1 MKQFVLFIYCLIVM
15 YNCGVAQINSQCNT
29 PRPGDKPQ
37 WALSHEYIAV
47 TNNDSLL
54 HDFSAM
60 RFIKSGETR
69 YSLFRD
75 SLLLKKEMRQISVY
89 KLHNDTLLLTAERKP
104 GLNMSYILPEVVMT
118 YPFNEQ
124 SDISG
129 YYYAEGRDGAGHYVS
144 DAGIYIS
151 SISGIGQIIT
161 PDCDTI
167 GDVVQL
173 SYRRVGTT
181 HVFDDFNSS
190 FGNTNDSTLIDTQNI
205 EKRLATD
212 SISHQISRNVWYAP
226 GYRYPIVESRQYVLM
241 YYNTPVDTSMVTF
254 YFPPQSQE
262 FDLETDAVNELLRQ
276 EIKNMTYQSVTPKSR
291 NINEI
296 RAIPDNGASDEQ
308 TMSLHAN
315 VDCNLYPTVVNGKIT
330 AHISTD
336 DRATINMSLLN
347 SSGALLW
354 EHDNDIEAGQYKI
367 DCDMSN
373 YISGNYVMIIT
384 INNEKFSYKLIK
396 P

>member
-1 MKQFVLFIYCLIVM
+1 MADAVFRQLLSNFVFAGMAISGTYDVHGCTMMASIQAPHMHVM
-15 YNCGVAQINSQCNT
+15 HI
-29 PRPGDKPQ
+29 R
-37 WALSHEYIAV
+37 HIFYIQ
-47 TNNDSLL
+47 
-54 HDFSAM
+54 
-60 RFIKSGETR
+60 K
-69 YSLFRD
+69 
-75 SLLLKKEMRQISVY
+75 LLLQDSKIHTFWRFDQEQIQGFLQV
-89 KLHNDTLLLTAERKP
+89 
-104 GLNMSYILPEVVMT
+104 PEGVHAHKT
-118 YPFNEQ
+118 
-124 SDISG
+124 SH
-129 YYYAEGRDGAGHYVS
+129 ADGQN
-144 DAGIYIS
+144 
-151 SISGIGQIIT
+151 GIGQIIT

-190 FGNTNDSTLIDTQNI
+190 FGNTKDSTLIDTQNI

-291 NINEI
+291 NINDI

-315 VDCNLYPTVVNGKIT
+315 VDCNLYPTVVNGKTT